1 MWNGDRT
8 VKYNERQTLL
18 KKKKNKRNFR
28 QDN

>member
-18 KKKKNKRNFR
+18 KKKKEQMKLQAR
-28 QDN
+28 